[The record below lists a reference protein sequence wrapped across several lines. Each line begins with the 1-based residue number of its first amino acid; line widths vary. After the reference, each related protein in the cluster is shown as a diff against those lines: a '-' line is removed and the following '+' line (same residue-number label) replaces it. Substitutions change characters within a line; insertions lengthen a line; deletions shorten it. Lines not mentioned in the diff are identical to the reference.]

1 MFILYRTNGTVGE
14 QTNLQPV
21 HTCLGSNTKCKQA
34 VKYADWKGCF
44 KCTEQAP
51 LMIVSP
57 GLHGYFYDYITSRY
71 KLHANT
77 LHLSGFVYTRT
88 NELFWTSAS
97 EVVLSCA
104 EQINLQPIYTS
115 VNGLLGSNP

>member
-1 MFILYRTNGTVGE
+1 
-14 QTNLQPV
+14 
-21 HTCLGSNTKCKQA
+21 
-34 VKYADWKGCF
+34 
-44 KCTEQAP
+44 
-51 LMIVSP
+51 MIVSP

-104 EQINLQPIYTS
+104 EQMNLQPIYTS